1 LIVIPLAAQLFCLFQ
16 PFEEERWM
24 FCPTDFSTVTA
35 TAAVNLYNNH
45 QTVKQ
50 KCPYKTGPRKIS
62 QLKYFWVFWADGTF
76 LTSSVF

>member
-1 LIVIPLAAQLFCLFQ
+1 LIVIPLAAAAQLFCLFQ

-45 QTVKQ
+45 QTVKN
-50 KCPYKTGPRKIS
+50 KNAHTKRAREK
-62 QLKYFWVFWADGTF
+62 
-76 LTSSVF
+76 